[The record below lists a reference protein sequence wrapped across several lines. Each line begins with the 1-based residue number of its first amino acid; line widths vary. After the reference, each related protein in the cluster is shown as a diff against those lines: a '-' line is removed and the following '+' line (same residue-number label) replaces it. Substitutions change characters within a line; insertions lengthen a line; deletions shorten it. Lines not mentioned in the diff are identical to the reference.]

1 MNSPHKISVAK
12 DFSTVPL
19 GRFPDDSTFNGTV
32 FREEW
37 LLPALAKHDT
47 LQIDFDG
54 AEGYGSSFLE
64 EAFGGLV
71 RLHGF
76 NPSDLLRRISLISK
90 EDPTLI
96 DEIHQYIQDA
106 ARINQ
111 LASQT
116 KNGALG
122 N

>member
-19 GRFPDDSTFNGTV
+19 GRFPDDSDFNGTV
-32 FREEW
+32 FREKW

-47 LQIDFDG
+47 LQVDFDG

-76 NPSDLLRRISLISK
+76 SPSDLLKRISLISE

-96 DEIHQYIQDA
+96 DEVHQYIQDA
-106 ARINQ
+106 ARMNQ
-111 LASQT
+111 SSGQA
-116 KNGALG
+116 KNGPSG
-122 N
+122 S